1 MILELE
7 KKEKEDNLMEL
18 LFTIEAHKGCIKEI
32 ILPNINPNIIVTTGN
47 DSRVK
52 LFDANNGKF
61 IDELSQQN
69 EKNKEYPLGIKYYLS
84 DPFVSK
90 ISVNNN
96 QIEHIIYRKDIQNF
110 KYNKVKSILESM
122 RQKKVSISDYC
133 NKLAEIN
140 AQENLFLLNKN
151 NHIPEG
157 KSSVWNF
164 EPNLDEIKEKIKS
177 KYDSKLKELF
187 KKDDDFL
194 YNNKYELITS
204 NNYYP
209 LFIKQMDEDE
219 LENYSLALNSKIRK
233 MQLTTSKIILKNS
246 ELMKFELEK
255 KKKERKITYHKELK
269 ENRMKKYQSEKSELL
284 DKERAY
290 KYGIKK
296 TYFKTNEEKFNN
308 YKEDFK
314 RGMDD
319 LFIDIRDK
327 LVPVKYLIKKQNKN
341 NQNVKSSY
349 DEGKL
354 PLINRINNDKNNKK

>member
-1 MILELE
+1 MLVSYDSGNNRFITIPPNRPNYNVIYEFKNYNEKDGKKYLIKILSCCYDEKTKRLFTADFFGVVDCFSMKKFFDIVIEEKKEISLNMILELE

-133 NKLAEIN
+133 NKLAEI
-140 AQENLFLLNKN
+140 
-151 NHIPEG
+151 
-157 KSSVWNF
+157 
-164 EPNLDEIKEKIKS
+164 
-177 KYDSKLKELF
+177 
-187 KKDDDFL
+187 KD
-194 YNNKYELITS
+194 S
-204 NNYYP
+204 NNDTIQKRQVDIIIY
-209 LFIKQMDEDE
+209 LKVK
-219 LENYSLALNSKIRK
+219 AL
-233 MQLTTSKIILKNS
+233 
-246 ELMKFELEK
+246 
-255 KKKERKITYHKELK
+255 
-269 ENRMKKYQSEKSELL
+269 
-284 DKERAY
+284 
-290 KYGIKK
+290 YGIL
-296 TYFKTNEEKFNN
+296 N
-308 YKEDFK
+308 
-314 RGMDD
+314 
-319 LFIDIRDK
+319 
-327 LVPVKYLIKKQNKN
+327 LI
-341 NQNVKSSY
+341 
-349 DEGKL
+349 
-354 PLINRINNDKNNKK
+354 